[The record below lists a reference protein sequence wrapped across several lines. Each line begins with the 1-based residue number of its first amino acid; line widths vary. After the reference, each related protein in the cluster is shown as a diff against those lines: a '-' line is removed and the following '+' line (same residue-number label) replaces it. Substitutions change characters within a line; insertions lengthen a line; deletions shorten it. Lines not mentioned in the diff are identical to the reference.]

1 MAVYWV
7 LQELLH
13 QPFSWLMTRGAVRT
27 RKGAISELIQL
38 VGRDDK
44 LQTESDGQA
53 EHGEGADVALDVLPH
68 TSFILG
74 RRLHTFH
81 SEHLWKSGIKIF
93 TAKHASRVVV
103 VVFTLAF
110 RLPNVTYRQI
120 SGKSENK
127 IASRRLHRNS
137 PSPSR
142 PSVLRLV

>member
-38 VGRDDK
+38 VGRDDE

-110 RLPNVTYRQI
+110 RLPNVTY
-120 SGKSENK
+120 
-127 IASRRLHRNS
+127 IAKYPVKVKTKLHRGVS
-137 PSPSR
+137 IEIPHHPVDPVSR
-142 PSVLRLV
+142 G